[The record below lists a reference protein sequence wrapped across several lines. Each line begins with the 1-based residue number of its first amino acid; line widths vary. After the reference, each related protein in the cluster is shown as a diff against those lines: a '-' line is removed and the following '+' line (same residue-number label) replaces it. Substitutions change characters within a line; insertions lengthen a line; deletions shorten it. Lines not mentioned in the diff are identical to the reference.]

1 MRNNVLARL
10 AGLALATSAH
20 ASLATLPE
28 LPPAPAGQAV
38 SELLMIDAR
47 DAIAAERAKQ
57 QTSAQPAQPVPST
70 GSPTSVTGLP
80 TTMASAT
87 PPVQSGPVLTAIYG
101 VGNRLRA
108 EVLIDGQHT
117 LFANGRPSPLTGA
130 STSWRLKRISPPCV
144 DLESDDGAMRLC
156 AARLG
161 DAR

>member
-10 AGLALATSAH
+10 AGLALATIAH

-38 SELLMIDAR
+38 TELLMIDAR

-101 VGNRLRA
+101 VGNRLHA
-108 EVLIDGQHT
+108 EVLIDGQQT
-117 LFANGRPSPLTGA
+117 LFANGRPTPVSSVASP
-130 STSWRLKRISPPCV
+130 WRLKRIAPPCV
-144 DLESDDGAMRLC
+144 DLESSDGAMRLC
-156 AARLG
+156 ASRLG
-161 DAR
+161 APR